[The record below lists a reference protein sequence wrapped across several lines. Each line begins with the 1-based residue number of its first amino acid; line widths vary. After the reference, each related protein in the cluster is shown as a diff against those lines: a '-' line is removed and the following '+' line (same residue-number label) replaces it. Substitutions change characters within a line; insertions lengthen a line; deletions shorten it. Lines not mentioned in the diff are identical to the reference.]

1 MLQLFLKEYLE
12 AGVVGV
18 LLVFNAVLGVTQPTL
33 ARWFGAARRSLKSQ
47 LRCVAVGLAAYA
59 YSISMPIAEFIPL
72 LLIAVL
78 ATAPVAL
85 LATFTLAT
93 ALSAQKL
100 ARLNVLPICLS
111 AIDKAASMNVLSS
124 DKTGTLTRN
133 ELAVTAVH
141 AFPGFD
147 EAHVIGLAALASS
160 DGGRDPVD
168 QAVRAAASPVPDL
181 PTLVAFIPFDP
192 ATKMSEAK
200 VLDALCA

>member
-141 AFPGFD
+141 AFPDRRGARD
-147 EAHVIGLAALASS
+147 RSCGARKLGRRSRP
-160 DGGRDPVD
+160 GGPGGSRRRIACSGSTDAGRLHPV
-168 QAVRAAASPVPDL
+168 
-181 PTLVAFIPFDP
+181 
-192 ATKMSEAK
+192 
-200 VLDALCA
+200 